1 VVGASYLRQT
11 SNLERLSSWS
21 AVVSVH
27 PVHGTEEARIVL
39 LDTSAGGRTNLA
51 QEGAI
56 LFMRQFAAS
65 DNNVNSVAPGI
76 AVLHVEHQVQL
87 PVDGPEHQQ
96 DRETGLRAF
105 VPSPSQ
111 RIPHPSIADC
121 LQQPRVVYD
130 VGWGFHAQLLNVS
143 N

>member
-1 VVGASYLRQT
+1 VVGAGYLGQT
-11 SNLERLSSWS
+11 SDLERLSSRS

-39 LDTSAGGRTNLA
+39 LDTSAGGRTKLA

-65 DNNVNSVAPGI
+65 DNNVDSVAPGI
-76 AVLHVEHQVQL
+76 AVLHMEHQVQL

-96 DRETGLRAF
+96 DRETGLRAL

-111 RIPHPSIADC
+111 RVSHSSIADC
-121 LQQPRVVYD
+121 LEQSSIVDD
-130 VGWGFHAQLLNVS
+130 VWWSFHAQLFNVS
-143 N
+143 D